1 MSSSTD
7 TGIRA
12 IDSWG
17 LIKEFGLI
25 LREDKPIMITNWSGK
40 KGQNILIIT
49 IKNVDVSFS
58 IIIVRYTDKINSLLF
73 TNISE
78 KMTFQHFKYFS
89 LFRDVLPHFFPT
101 FSFSSLMMLM
111 ISCALHSVLSHML
124 SVCNIFLHHQTDS
137 AYCLGWFQEKY
148 SGREELQKCNKNW
161 HRESSFFCQTTM
173 NLIDISCTM
182 LSNKFLFLLW
192 LYS

>member
-1 MSSSTD
+1 MASSLIFALVTLKLIFSGSVQESRIILLRRNIWYRMSSSTD

-101 FSFSSLMMLM
+101 FSFSHDAYDLL
-111 ISCALHSVLSHML
+111 CTTL
-124 SVCNIFLHHQTDS
+124 SVISHAKCLQHFSSSSNRQCLLFGLISRKIFRPRRTAEMQ
-137 AYCLGWFQEKY
+137 
-148 SGREELQKCNKNW
+148 
-161 HRESSFFCQTTM
+161 
-173 NLIDISCTM
+173 
-182 LSNKFLFLLW
+182 
-192 LYS
+192 